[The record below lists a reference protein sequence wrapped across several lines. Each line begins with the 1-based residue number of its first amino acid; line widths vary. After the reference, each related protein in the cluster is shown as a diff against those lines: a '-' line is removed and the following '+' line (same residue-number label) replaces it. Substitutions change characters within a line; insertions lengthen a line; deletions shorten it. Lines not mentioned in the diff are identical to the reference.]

1 MIKETFFPFEI
12 VCMFFSNSNI
22 PSKIFYFSLGSEI
35 LCLARSTSD
44 RVTFIMIVNSFVPN
58 VPFLYPLKT
67 SENLMVFWCF
77 QGVEKQCIGG
87 KWVNKLLGR
96 LSEEKSQRRDIIILL
111 NKIFSRKLEV
121 FSENLQR

>member
-67 SENLMVFWCF
+67 SENLMVF
-77 QGVEKQCIGG
+77 
-87 KWVNKLLGR
+87 
-96 LSEEKSQRRDIIILL
+96 
-111 NKIFSRKLEV
+111 
-121 FSENLQR
+121 